1 MSKDMSK
8 LRLTTLLPLLVI
20 LLAGSQFAFAQNGN
34 QTQGIEDVPITIGTS
49 EALILLVGALGGLT
63 TAYLGYRKAH
73 SQTPDVKFSVTK
85 FLDRVIV
92 AVIVSIGLAI
102 AAATNLLELNLF
114 SLFLVFTSSLGTSE
128 LVMQI
133 RNRNAK

>member
-1 MSKDMSK
+1 MSKV
-8 LRLTTLLPLLVI
+8 RLTTMLPILLVVII
-20 LLAGSQFAFAQNGN
+20 LTVGTQSAFAQEGN
-34 QTQGIEDVPITIGTS
+34 QTQALEEVPITIGTS
-49 EALILLVGALGGLT
+49 EALILVVGALGGLT

-73 SQTPDVKFSVTK
+73 SQTPDVKFSTTK

-102 AAATNLLELNLF
+102 AAASNLLELSLF

>member
-8 LRLTTLLPLLVI
+8 LRLIIMLPMLVVI
-20 LLAGSQFAFAQNGN
+20 LVGSQLAFAQNDTE
-34 QTQGIEDVPITIGTS
+34 TQAMEDVPITIGSS

>member
-1 MSKDMSK
+1 M
-8 LRLTTLLPLLVI
+8 TILPLLVV
-20 LLAGSQFAFAQNGN
+20 LLVGTQFAFAQNGN

-49 EALILLVGALGGLT
+49 EALILVVGALGGLT

-73 SQTPDVKFSVTK
+73 SQSPDVKFSTTK

-102 AAATNLLELNLF
+102 AAASNLLELSLF